1 MEKTLLIARHE
12 FATHVLR
19 KRFIGA
25 LLGPLLILVL
35 SVGIGAVTVA
45 ALSRRDIATIGVI
58 DPKQVLMTAPTVVV
72 DTATFERFADA
83 DAAKQALQSERITAY
98 YELADDFSASGRA
111 SLFFWQQAPND
122 TLQNAF
128 EKLVRLHL
136 LGGTNTQVTHR
147 VIEGS
152 TFSLETLDG
161 SRKFGEN
168 SAVSFLLPIV
178 MGVLFLIA
186 LMSGTQY
193 LMQAI
198 VDEKENRTIEIMVTS
213 VSPTQLMIGKVIGL
227 GGLGLFQVLVWLGS
241 LVVVLAVAGV
251 RVPFLREVNIQPGF
265 IVVAIIMF
273 VLNYLLL
280 GAIMVAVGA
289 AVTDAKQAQTF
300 ASPFVMLAVA
310 PEFFIPVLLFDP
322 NGVIAVILSLFPFT
336 SPLAM
341 VLRYG
346 ITQLP
351 AWQIAAS
358 LVLMALAALGA
369 FWLAGRIFRMG
380 MLRTGQR
387 LSLSEMAAAIRF

>member
-1 MEKTLLIARHE
+1 MNKTLRIAWHE

-19 KRFIGA
+19 RRFIGA
-25 LLGPLLILVL
+25 LLGPLLILLLAVA
-35 SVGIGAVTVA
+35 IGAVTVA
-45 ALSRRDIATIGVI
+45 ALSKRDTGTIGVV
-58 DPKQVLMTAPTVVV
+58 DPKQALMKTSVVIDAV
-72 DTATFERFADA
+72 TFERFADV
-83 DAAKQALQSERITAY
+83 DAAQKALQSEHIVAY
-98 YELADDFSASGRA
+98 YELADDFSTTGRA
-111 SLFFWQQAPND
+111 SLFYWQQSPND

-128 EKLVRLHL
+128 EKLVRLRL
-136 LGGTNTQVTHR
+136 LDGTNTQVTNR
-147 VIEGS
+147 VIDGS
-152 TFSLETLDG
+152 TFALETLDG

-168 SAVSFLLPIV
+168 SVASFLLPIV
-178 MGVLFLIA
+178 VGILFLIA

-213 VSPTQLMIGKVIGL
+213 VSPTQLMVGKVIGL
-227 GGLGLFQVLVWLGS
+227 GGLGLFQVLVWLMS
-241 LVVVLAVAGV
+241 VVLALAVAGV
-251 RVPFLREVNIQPGF
+251 RLPFLREVNIQPGF
-265 IVVAIIMF
+265 IVVALIMF

-289 AVTDAKQAQTF
+289 AVTDVKQAQTF

-322 NGVIAVILSLFPFT
+322 NGVIAVVLSLFPLT

-346 ITQLP
+346 ITQIP
-351 AWQIAAS
+351 AWQVATS
-358 LVLMALAALGA
+358 LGLMALAAVGA

-380 MLRTGQR
+380 MLRIGQR